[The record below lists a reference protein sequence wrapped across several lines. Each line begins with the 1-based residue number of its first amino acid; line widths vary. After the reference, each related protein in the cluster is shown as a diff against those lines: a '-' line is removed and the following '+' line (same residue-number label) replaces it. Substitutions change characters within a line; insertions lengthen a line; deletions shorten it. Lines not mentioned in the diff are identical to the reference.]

1 MNRMFQLCVFA
12 LAVTAGALTAAAQ
25 TKPAGDHDDQFV
37 ITGCVMH
44 TPKTPVAGRR
54 SLYVWTKGDVF
65 FDAPQ
70 TRFKFSEKPIGTMGA
85 DVLTF
90 YWLDDEDDFA
100 KYVGQQVEVL
110 GEMSDRAKDAEIEF
124 KPRKD
129 NTTEVEIDAGG
140 KERKALVPTS
150 WLGPALQGK
159 DFEQKISVRTIDVE
173 KVTPLGAC
181 TKP

>member
-1 MNRMFQLCVFA
+1 MNRYLKLVSFA
-12 LAVTAGALTAAAQ
+12 AVLGAATVAYAAQ
-25 TKPAGDHDDQFV
+25 SKPAGDHDDQFV

-70 TRFKFSEKPIGTMGA
+70 TRFKFSEKAIGTMGSDA
-85 DVLTF
+85 LTF
-90 YWLDDEDDFA
+90 YWLDDENDFA
-100 KYVGQQVEVL
+100 KYVGQQVEVV
-110 GEMSDRAKDAEIEF
+110 GEMSDRAKDAEVEF
-124 KPRKD
+124 TVKKD
-129 NTTEVEIDAGG
+129 NTTEVEIKTGG
-140 KERKALVPTS
+140 NERKALVPTS
-150 WLGPALQGK
+150 WLGPATQGR
-159 DFEQKISVRTIDVE
+159 DFKQHLSVRTIDVD